1 MTMIMDSARLAA
13 FAAVAR
19 CGGFSKAAN
28 DLGKTQS
35 SVSQA
40 VLLLER
46 ELGQKLFSRDGHTPR
61 LTDAGR
67 ALLVRTTRIF
77 EEMAQAQAELAQLS
91 ELTFGELV
99 VGTSDTLAC
108 YFLPPVFAA
117 FRQRY
122 PKVELRIDNRPS
134 PVIAQRVSEQQVD
147 IGIVSLPLP
156 ESLELS
162 GRHVSERLDIVVLAP
177 QEDVAVCAVT
187 HPLAKRRE
195 IGVRELGPHPLLL
208 LDRTTS
214 SRAVVEAAFAAEN
227 AALTL
232 AMEMSSVEVLKRL
245 AELEF
250 GIAIVPRFSVQREL
264 QNGTLAALK
273 LKQFGAARSV
283 GALMPRA
290 FAPTRA
296 ASAFLEL
303 AARPPARD
311 RDARPLASDHEASYS
326 KPRRSSSSSDKE

>member
-1 MTMIMDSARLAA
+1 MAMILDSGRLAA

-19 CGGFSKAAN
+19 TGGFSKAAN
-28 DLGKTQS
+28 ELGKTQS

-67 ALLVRTTRIF
+67 ALLRRTTRIF
-77 EEMAQAQAELAQLS
+77 DEMALAESELSALS
-91 ELTFGELV
+91 ELRFGELV

-117 FRQRY
+117 FRERY
-122 PKVELRIDNRPS
+122 PNVELRLDNRPS
-134 PVIAQRVSEQQVD
+134 PVIAERVSERQVD
-147 IGIVSLPLP
+147 LGIVSLPLP

-162 GRHVSERLDIVVLAP
+162 GRKVSDRLDCVVLAA
-177 QEDVAVCAVT
+177 QEDVAVCAPG
-187 HPLAKRRE
+187 HPLVQAKAKRGE
-195 IGVRELGPHPLLL
+195 VGVRELASYPLLL

-214 SRAVVEAAFAAEN
+214 SRALVEAAFAAEKT
-227 AALTL
+227 AFSV

-245 AELEF
+245 AELGF
-250 GIAIVPRFSVQREL
+250 GVAIVPRFSVRRETESGVL
-264 QNGTLAALK
+264 SALK
-273 LKQFGAARSV
+273 LRDFGAPRGV
-283 GALMPRA
+283 GALTPRA

-296 ASAFLEL
+296 ASAFLAL
-303 AARPPARD
+303 ARD
-311 RDARPLASDHEASYS
+311 YS
-326 KPRRSSSSSDKE
+326 RPRRSSSSSVSPK

>member
-1 MTMIMDSARLAA
+1 MTMVLDSARLAA

-19 CGGFSKAAN
+19 SGGFSKAAN
-28 DLGKTQS
+28 QLGKTQS

-67 ALLVRTTRIF
+67 ALLVRASRIF
-77 EEMAQAQAELAQLS
+77 EEMALAESELARLS
-91 ELTFGELV
+91 ELEFGELV

-122 PKVELRIDNRPS
+122 PKIELRIDNRPS
-134 PVIAQRVSEQQVD
+134 PVIAERVSEQQVD

-156 ESLELS
+156 ASLELS
-162 GRHVSERLDIVVLAP
+162 GRSVAERLDCVVLAP

-187 HPLAKRRE
+187 HALAERRE
-195 IGVRELGPHPLLL
+195 VSVRELLPHPLLL

-214 SRAVVEAAFAAEN
+214 SRALVEAAFAAEK
-227 AALTL
+227 LEPSV

-245 AELEF
+245 AELDF
-250 GIAIVPRFSVQREL
+250 GVAIVPRFSVQREL
-264 QNGTLAALK
+264 QSGTLAVLNLK
-273 LKQFGAARSV
+273 RFGAARSV
-283 GALMPRA
+283 GALTPRA

-296 ASAFLEL
+296 AGAFLEL
-303 AARPPARD
+303 ARG
-311 RDARPLASDHEASYS
+311 YS
-326 KPRRSSSSSDKE
+326 KPSRSSSSSDSE

>member
-1 MTMIMDSARLAA
+1 MTMILDSARLAA

-19 CGGFSKAAN
+19 AGGFSKAAN
-28 DLGKTQS
+28 QLGKTQS

-67 ALLVRTTRIF
+67 ALLARATRIF
-77 EEMAQAQAELAQLS
+77 EEMTLAESELSRLS
-91 ELTFGELV
+91 ELEFGELV

-108 YFLPPVFAA
+108 YFLPPVFAS

-156 ESLELS
+156 RSLELA
-162 GRHVSERLDIVVLAP
+162 GRSVAERLDCVVLA
-177 QEDVAVCAVT
+177 
-187 HPLAKRRE
+187 
-195 IGVRELGPHPLLL
+195 PHPLLL

-214 SRAVVEAAFAAEN
+214 SRALVEAAFATEKTK
-227 AALTL
+227 LTL

-245 AELEF
+245 AELGF
-250 GIAIVPRFSVQREL
+250 GVAIVPRFSVRREL
-264 QNGTLAALK
+264 QSGTLAVLK
-273 LKQFGAARSV
+273 LKRFGAARSV
-283 GALMPRA
+283 GALTPRA

-296 ASAFLEL
+296 AGAFLEL
-303 AARPPARD
+303 AR
-311 RDARPLASDHEASYS
+311 SYS
-326 KPRRSSSSSDKE
+326 KPSRSSS

>member
-1 MTMIMDSARLAA
+1 MTMLLDSARLAA

-19 CGGFSKAAN
+19 TGGFSKAAN
-28 DLGKTQS
+28 QLGKTQS

-67 ALLVRTTRIF
+67 ALLARATRIF
-77 EEMAQAQAELAQLS
+77 EEMALAESELARLS
-91 ELTFGELV
+91 ELEFGELV

-117 FRQRY
+117 FRRRY
-122 PKVELRIDNRPS
+122 PKIELRIDNRPS
-134 PVIAQRVSEQQVD
+134 PVIAERVSEQQVD
-147 IGIVSLPLP
+147 LGIVSLPLP
-156 ESLELS
+156 ASLELS
-162 GRHVSERLDIVVLAP
+162 GRAVTERLDCVVLGP
-177 QEDVAVCAVT
+177 QEDVAVCAMR
-187 HPLAKRRE
+187 HPLAKRRDVS
-195 IGVRELGPHPLLL
+195 VRELALHPLLL

-214 SRAVVEAAFAAEN
+214 SRALVEAAFAAEK
-227 AALTL
+227 ATFTL

-245 AELEF
+245 AELDF
-250 GIAIVPRFSVQREL
+250 GVAIVPRFSVQREL
-264 QNGTLAALK
+264 QSGALAVLR

-283 GALMPRA
+283 GALTPRA

-296 ASAFLEL
+296 AGAFLEL
-303 AARPPARD
+303 ARAHPFGC
-311 RDARPLASDHEASYS
+311 LEASHS
-326 KPRRSSSSSDKE
+326 KPSRSSSSSDSE

>member
-1 MTMIMDSARLAA
+1 MTMILDTGRLAA
-13 FAAVAR
+13 FAAVVRA
-19 CGGFSKAAN
+19 GGFSKAAN
-28 DLGKTQS
+28 ELGKTQS

-67 ALLVRTTRIF
+67 ALLRRTARIF
-77 EEMAQAQAELAQLS
+77 DEMALAEAELSALS
-91 ELTFGELV
+91 ELRFGELV

-117 FRQRY
+117 FRTRY
-122 PKVELRIDNRPS
+122 PKVELRLDNRPS
-134 PVIAQRVSEQQVD
+134 PVIAERVSERQVD
-147 IGIVSLPLP
+147 LGIVSLPLP

-162 GRHVSERLDIVVLAP
+162 GRKVSERLDCIVLAA
-177 QEDVAVCAVT
+177 QEDVAVCAPS

-195 IGVRELGPHPLLL
+195 VAVRDLAAHPLLL

-214 SRAVVEAAFAAEN
+214 SRALVEAAFAAEKTPLN
-227 AALTL
+227 V

-245 AELEF
+245 AELGF
-250 GIAIVPRFSVQREL
+250 GVAIVPRLAVEREL
-264 QNGTLAALK
+264 GGATLCALK
-273 LKQFGAARSV
+273 LTDFGARRSV
-283 GALMPRA
+283 GALTPRA

-296 ASAFLEL
+296 ASAFLAL
-303 AARPPARD
+303 AREHAN
-311 RDARPLASDHEASYS
+311 YS
-326 KPRRSSSSSDKE
+326 RPRRSSSSSSSPK

>member
-1 MTMIMDSARLAA
+1 MTMILDSARLAA

-19 CGGFSKAAN
+19 SGGFSKAAN
-28 DLGKTQS
+28 QLGKTQS

-40 VLLLER
+40 VLQLER

-67 ALLVRTTRIF
+67 ALLVRATRIF
-77 EEMAQAQAELAQLS
+77 DEMAQAGAELARLS

-117 FRQRY
+117 FRERY

-134 PVIAQRVSEQQVD
+134 PVIAQRVSEQRVD
-147 IGIVSLPLP
+147 VGIVSLPLP
-156 ESLELS
+156 ESLGLS
-162 GRHVSERLDIVVLAP
+162 GKTVTERLDCVVLAP
-177 QEDVAVCAVT
+177 QEDVAVCAPT
-187 HPLAKRRE
+187 HPLAKRQRVS
-195 IGVRELGPHPLLL
+195 VRDLASHPLLL

-214 SRAVVEAAFAAEN
+214 SRALVEAAFAAEK
-227 AALTL
+227 LEPSL

-245 AELEF
+245 AELSF
-250 GIAIVPRFSVQREL
+250 GVAIVPRFSVQRE
-264 QNGTLAALK
+264 QQGGTLAVLK
-273 LKQFGAARSV
+273 LEHFGAARSV
-283 GALMPRA
+283 GALTPRA

-296 ASAFLEL
+296 AGAFLEL
-303 AARPPARD
+303 ARA
-311 RDARPLASDHEASYS
+311 HS
-326 KPRRSSSSSDKE
+326 KPRRSSSSSLSE